1 MPAGRPTDRLTPKQ
15 SLFVAEYLANGL
27 NATQAALSAGYSK
40 STAYSIGQEN
50 LKKPEI
56 ISALQNKQGP
66 RLKKL
71 EITAERVLQELAL
84 MGFSNMLDYMA
95 VNSEGGA
102 DIDLSKLTREQA
114 AAIQEITVDMTGG
127 AGDGERKLIPRMK
140 FKLANKKDSLELLG
154 KHLKLF
160 IDRVEV
166 SGTLGLADAIAA
178 GRARAALRGKK

>member
-1 MPAGRPTDRLTPKQ
+1 MALTPKQ
-15 SLFVAEYLANGL
+15 GLFIAEYLANGL

-40 STAYSIGQEN
+40 ATSYSIGQEN
-50 LKKPEI
+50 LTKPEI
-56 ISALQNKQGP
+56 IEAIRKKQAP

-71 EITAERVLQELAL
+71 EITAERVLQELAF

-95 VNSEGGA
+95 VNPEGGA

-127 AGDGERKLIPRMK
+127 SGDGERKLVPRMK

-160 IDRVEV
+160 VDRMEV
-166 SGTLGLADAIAA
+166 SGSIGLADAIAA